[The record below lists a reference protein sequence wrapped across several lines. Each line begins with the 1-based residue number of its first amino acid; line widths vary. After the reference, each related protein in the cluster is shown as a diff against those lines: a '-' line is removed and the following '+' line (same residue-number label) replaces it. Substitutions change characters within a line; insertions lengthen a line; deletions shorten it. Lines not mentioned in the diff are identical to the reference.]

1 MNLALYSLK
10 FLTISAV
17 AAFTISIPS
26 LAELPRFQYH
36 QTQYPIAKT
45 PAGDLYC
52 YERTPQGQTIDLRE
66 LCGGRRQQPCDPAYP
81 DVCIPPKNVRAVNC
95 PELKAQGLRNI
106 RVLPPDPQRLD
117 GDKDGLG
124 CE

>member
-1 MNLALYSLK
+1 
-10 FLTISAV
+10 
-17 AAFTISIPS
+17 
-26 LAELPRFQYH
+26 
-36 QTQYPIAKT
+36 
-45 PAGDLYC
+45 
-52 YERTPQGQTIDLRE
+52 
-66 LCGGRRQQPCDPAYP
+66 
-81 DVCIPPKNVRAVNC
+81 VNC